1 MCIRDSIFM
10 LLMILSCSKDLND
23 CTLLCGQYD
32 GITKVTVEN
41 AGSDG
46 RDLVTKNPSI
56 IFINQSGDAFEIDG
70 LVFTLDK
77 DGEFETF
84 DTPQG
89 KDKVSIFWEDN
100 RLILE
105 EDFGN
110 GINSIFEGTK
120 TE

>member
-1 MCIRDSIFM
+1 M
-10 LLMILSCSKDLND
+10 LLMIYSCSENLND
-23 CTLLCGQYD
+23 CTLICGQYD

-41 AGSDG
+41 AGSAG
-46 RDLVTKNPSI
+46 QDLVTKNPSI
-56 IFINQSGDAFEIDG
+56 IFINQSGEAFEIDG

-84 DTPQG
+84 DTPEG
-89 KDKVSIFWEDN
+89 KEKVSILWEDN

-110 GINSIFEGTK
+110 GRTSLFEGTK
-120 TE
+120 IE